1 MSGGRQTGREGPHEV
16 AAQFS
21 KAGCDQ
27 PTDMHLT
34 GSDLL
39 DDLRLTELFEEPQMQ
54 DLALPWTKA
63 PGSPR

>member
-1 MSGGRQTGREGPHEV
+1 M